1 MSRRE
6 NNVLSNKAFVR
17 ALYNHYDGAKKCHI
31 CGREIEQPEWHHILA
46 KKLGGPDNMN
56 NIIPLCHA
64 CHTAITHMKPV
75 TKYRTHESA
84 KLSGR
89 KAMYPD
95 NYEAIL
101 EDYTRC
107 RISKSE
113 AMERLGMKKGK
124 LNDLKFFREFR
135 KKNGIVRQRNNVD
148 VYMSKHDRIA
158 VGYKIGEIEYV
169 DGRKEELFWGVE
181 KPLTG
186 ESSIPTVSLEELRKK
201 RPEEKKPPVHVHQLA
216 KEAREEIHRQYIS
229 ELSAAEKIAVTR
241 TNRRMSE
248 SYGIDESWWQQYKQK
263 NKV

>member
-1 MSRRE
+1 MTRKRKQLTKATKAELIRMHGNKCRYCGSTE
-6 NNVLSNKAFVR
+6 N
-17 ALYNHYDGAKKCHI
+17 I
-31 CGREIEQPEWHHILA
+31 EWHHATPLF
-46 KKLGGPDNMN
+46 LGGEDTLENML
-56 NIIPLCHA
+56 PVCYFCHKIQTRIFMA
-64 CHTAITHMKPV
+64 VANETGSREKKGGRHAI
-75 TKYRTHESA
+75 
-84 KLSGR
+84 
-89 KAMYPD
+89 YPD

-113 AMERLGMKKGK
+113 ALERLGVKKGK

-135 KKNGIVRQRNNVD
+135 KKNGIVRQRNNAD
-148 VYMSKHDRIA
+148 IYMSKHDRIA

-186 ESSIPTVSLEELRKK
+186 ESSIPTVSLEEQRKK
-201 RPEEKKPPVHVHQLA
+201 RPEENKPPVHVHQLA
-216 KEAREEIHRQYIS
+216 KKAREEIHRQYIS